1 MSFITSMPATP
12 EKYMQFYLA
21 EQRYKAE
28 KKAEKKAA
36 PGHSK
41 PAECASKSFGNIKKF
56 FQMRHN
62 FGRRP
67 FAAKV

>member
-12 EKYMQFYLA
+12 ERYMQFYLA

-41 PAECASKSFGNIKKF
+41 KTLSKSFGNIKGF
-56 FQMRHN
+56 FTKQHR